1 MVESK
6 VKIHRIKEVLKS
18 LSKKLTFLVAEM
30 RTEKGGLRDQNFD
43 APEALPD
50 PDENSD
56 ADDCPRGERLPTT
69 TQSKPRGYLR
79 RQKSHQES
87 TSGG

>member
-1 MVESK
+1 MK
-6 VKIHRIKEVLKS
+6 N
-18 LSKKLTFLVAEM
+18 LSKNLTFLVADM
-30 RTEKGGLRDQNFD
+30 RRERGLRDQNFD

-56 ADDCPRGERLPTT
+56 ADDRPRGEEATDT
-69 TQSKPRGYLR
+69 TQNKPRGCLR
-79 RQKSHQES
+79 RLKSHQES